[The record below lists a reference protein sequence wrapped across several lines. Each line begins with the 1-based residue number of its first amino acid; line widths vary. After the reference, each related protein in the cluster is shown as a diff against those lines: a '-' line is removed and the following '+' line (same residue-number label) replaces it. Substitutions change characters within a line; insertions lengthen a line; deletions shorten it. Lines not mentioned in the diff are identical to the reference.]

1 MTRIID
7 NDAPENLTGSEY
19 VAYMARKKRTESVS
33 SAPAAKKSQNI
44 KTSYTPTG
52 PAYKKKI
59 PQEDQ
64 RELRRKLR
72 EEQKPSTKNTIRKV
86 GHVISKA
93 IGSADRA
100 VQTGGI
106 RFIKSEDCE
115 IPKIRKDSHET
126 DQRVRRKIAPDIDM
140 SSSWVLSPTPSAGW
154 LTGSRG
160 LWSTSSPPSVST
172 VFGVPTSLPL
182 GMAKIKPVAKRK
194 TKKKKSRR

>member
-1 MTRIID
+1 MAMKLSQKQWEELQKKMAQPGGQST
-7 NDAPENLTGSEY
+7 PE
-19 VAYMARKKRTESVS
+19 
-33 SAPAAKKSQNI
+33 AKKSQNI

-52 PAYKKKI
+52 PVYKKKI

-72 EEQKPSTKNTIRKV
+72 EDQKPSTRNTIKKIGRAM
-86 GHVISKA
+86 SKA
-93 IGSADRA
+93 IGIADPA
-100 VQTGGI
+100 VQRSGKRLIASQDREVPRI
-106 RFIKSEDCE
+106 RRDA
-115 IPKIRKDSHET
+115 RET
-126 DQRVRRKIAPDIDM
+126 DQRVRRKIAPNIDM
-140 SSSWVLSPTPSAGW
+140 SDSWVLSPTPSAGW

-182 GMAKIKPVAKRK
+182 SAAKMKPVTKRK